1 MKKRLAVIIATF
13 LVLACLTFIIIF
25 LIGELKKSAGI
36 SVKDESLFLSINGV
50 TRTGEKSPLTGI
62 IIVKESTYKGLTALE
77 LRNHYERADLLNPLC
92 KGSNVIESGAHYAI
106 GTDGV
111 CIQMIPLEEKAPG
124 EDDRIVV
131 VYSPDENGSLTESE
145 KKTLDELI
153 EELCDEYSIG
163 EENVIR
169 K

>member
-77 LRNHYERADLLNPLC
+77 LRNRYERPICL
-92 KGSNVIESGAHYAI
+92 
-106 GTDGV
+106 TR
-111 CIQMIPLEEKAPG
+111 CIREAM
-124 EDDRIVV
+124 
-131 VYSPDENGSLTESE
+131 
-145 KKTLDELI
+145 
-153 EELCDEYSIG
+153 
-163 EENVIR
+163 
-169 K
+169 

>member
-1 MKKRLAVIIATF
+1 M
-13 LVLACLTFIIIF
+13 
-25 LIGELKKSAGI
+25 
-36 SVKDESLFLSINGV
+36 
-50 TRTGEKSPLTGI
+50 
-62 IIVKESTYKGLTALE
+62 
-77 LRNHYERADLLNPLC
+77 
-92 KGSNVIESGAHYAI
+92 IESGAHYAI

-131 VYSPDENGSLTESE
+131 VYSPDESGSLTESE